1 MNCSTER
8 TFRTSSDCYLS
19 FGNYKDEASL
29 RVNDRNSLET
39 VAVQGFSASQ
49 LRTALNSYVSGLK
62 YHDNEA
68 APVLEFVQELQIQ
81 CKDVIERLSK
91 EQSETTAN

>member
-1 MNCSTER
+1 MDCSIER
-8 TFRTSSDCYLS
+8 TFSTSSECYLS

-29 RVNDRNSLET
+29 RVNDRNSSET
-39 VAVQGFSASQ
+39 VVVQGFSASQ

-68 APVLEFVQELQIQ
+68 APVLKFVQELQIQ
-81 CKDVIERLSK
+81 CKEVIERLSK
-91 EQSETTAN
+91 EQSETPAS